1 MSNFPIEKLIKTI
14 TALFITITE
23 AQDAKKG
30 KVSVEALFEK
40 FNSEEVEDQLKNLI
54 KKGMPKQ
61 AGEKKLKDENA
72 PKRPKS
78 GYMFFAEKKRP
89 EIKEAQPEL
98 KMIEISKVIGERW
111 KSSVPATKEKYNKKS
126 ETDKQRYKLEMESYE
141 RPSDDVLL
149 AQKINQK
156 KKRGKPSSG
165 DKKRAK
171 KPEGAPTR
179 GKSAYLFFC
188 QANRPELKEANPSF
202 KATELMA
209 ELGRMWKELPDEEKV
224 EFEEQAAEAK
234 EKYLQEKTEWEERTG
249 LELSPKKSKSK
260 AKAKKSEAESPKSE
274 SPKSKAKK
282 PESEPESPK
291 SQSPKPKAKK
301 PKTEAQS
308 DESEAESPKPKSK
321 KFGSEPVSPAPQKK
335 ASKKKVPVASSDEED
350 N

>member
-1 MSNFPIEKLIKTI
+1 MSNFSIEKFIETI
-14 TALFITITE
+14 TTVFITIITTE

-30 KVSVEALFEK
+30 KVSAEALLEK
-40 FNSEEVEDQLKNLI
+40 YNSDEVKNQLKNLI

-111 KSSVPATKEKYNKKS
+111 KCSVPGTKEKYNKKS
-126 ETDKQRYKLEMESYE
+126 EVDKQRYKLEMESYE
-141 RPSDDVLL
+141 RPSDEVLL

-165 DKKRAK
+165 EKKKRSK

-188 QANRPELKEANPSF
+188 QANRPEVKEANPSF
-202 KATELMA
+202 KATEIMA
-209 ELGRMWKELPDEEKV
+209 ELGRMWKELSDDEKV
-224 EFEEQAAEAK
+224 EFEEQAAEDK
-234 EKYLQEKTEWEERTG
+234 ERYHKEKTEWEEKTG
-249 LELSPKKSKSK
+249 LELSPKKPKSK
-260 AKAKKSEAESPKSE
+260 AKAKP
-274 SPKSKAKK
+274 KAKADEE
-282 PESEPESPK
+282 PQSPEPESPK
-291 SQSPKPKAKK
+291 PKPKPKSKK
-301 PKTEAQS
+301 SKSEPQSEESEA
-308 DESEAESPKPKSK
+308 EAESPKPKSK

-335 ASKKKVPVASSDEED
+335 ASKKKVSVASSDDED

>member
-1 MSNFPIEKLIKTI
+1 MSNISIEKLIETI
-14 TALFITITE
+14 TTLFITTTE
-23 AQDAKKG
+23 AQEAKKG
-30 KVSVEALFEK
+30 KVSVEALLESFSSDDVK
-40 FNSEEVEDQLKNLI
+40 NQLKKLI
-54 KKGMPKQ
+54 KEGMPKQ

-111 KSSVPATKEKYNKKS
+111 KSAVPATKDKYNNKS
-126 ETDKQRYKLEMESYE
+126 EKDKERYKQEMASYK
-141 RPSDDVLL
+141 RPSDEVLL
-149 AQKINQK
+149 TQKINQK
-156 KKRGKPSSG
+156 KKRGKQASG
-165 DKKRAK
+165 DKKKRTK

-188 QANRPELKEANPSF
+188 QANRAEVKEANPSF
-202 KATELMA
+202 KATEIMA
-209 ELGRMWKELPDEEKV
+209 ELGRMWKESSDEDKV

-234 EKYLQEKTEWEERTG
+234 QKYLQEKTEWEERTG
-249 LELSPKKSKSK
+249 LELSPKKPRSKSK
-260 AKAKKSEAESPKSE
+260 AK
-274 SPKSKAKK
+274 KSKSDSE
-282 PESEPESPK
+282 PQSEESEPESPK

-301 PKTEAQS
+301 PKSEPQS
-308 DESEAESPKPKSK
+308 EESESEAESPKPKSK

-335 ASKKKVPVASSDEED
+335 ASKKKSQVASSDEED